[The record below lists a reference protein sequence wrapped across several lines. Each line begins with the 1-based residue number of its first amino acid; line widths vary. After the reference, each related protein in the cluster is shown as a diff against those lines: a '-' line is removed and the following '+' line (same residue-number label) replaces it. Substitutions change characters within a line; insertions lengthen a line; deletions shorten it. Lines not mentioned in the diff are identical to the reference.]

1 MAPDSRTEQAAR
13 VLLDAYRA
21 HKPIVSL
28 PEDARPATLDDAYA
42 IQAAYA
48 DICGKA
54 GVGYKVGA
62 ASAQSQALVAAD
74 GPFLGRLF
82 EGTVFKSPA
91 RIPRGLLF
99 NTLAEAELGF
109 VIGEDLPPRSG
120 GYGRDEIAT
129 HIASVHP
136 VVEICDHRFIDWRPV
151 GVLQL
156 IADNAF
162 YGAMVVGDAIDG
174 WARHDLSETHVAMSV
189 GGQLRGEGRC
199 GPVLGDPINGVAWVA
214 SELSRQGRT
223 LEAGSLVA
231 IGTWTGLHAVAPSE
245 TVDADYGAFGHVA
258 ISFDA

>member
-1 MAPDSRTEQAAR
+1 MASDPRTERAAR
-13 VLLDAYRA
+13 ILRDAYRA
-21 HKPIVSL
+21 HKPIVTL
-28 PEDARPATLDDAYA
+28 PEDARPATLDEAYA

-48 DICGKA
+48 EICGKA

-82 EGTVFKSPA
+82 EGTVFQSPA
-91 RIPRGLLF
+91 RIPSGLLF

-109 VIGEDLPPRSG
+109 VIGKDIPPRSN
-120 GYGRDEIAT
+120 GYGRDEIAG

-136 VVEICDHRFIDWRPV
+136 IVEICDHRFVDWRPV

-162 YGAMVVGDAIDG
+162 YGAMVVGEAIER
-174 WARHDLSETHVAMSV
+174 WAERDLSETHVAMSV

-199 GPVLGDPINGVAWVA
+199 RPVLGDPMNGVAWVA

-231 IGTWTGLHAVAPSE
+231 IGTWTGLHPVSPSE
-245 TVDADYGAFGHVA
+245 TVDADFGDCGHVV
-258 ISFDA
+258 ISFEV

>member
-1 MAPDSRTEQAAR
+1 MASDSKIEQAAR
-13 VLLDAYRA
+13 VFLDAYRA
-21 HKPIVSL
+21 HKPIATL
-28 PEDARPATLDDAYA
+28 PEEMRPATLDEAYA

-48 DICGKA
+48 EICGKA
-54 GVGYKVGA
+54 RVGYKVGA

-109 VIGEDLPPRSG
+109 VIGENLAPRPG
-120 GYGRDEIAT
+120 GYSRDEIAD

-136 VVEICDHRFIDWRPV
+136 IVEICDHRFVDWRSV

-162 YGAMVVGDAIDG
+162 YGAMVVGDAIEG
-174 WARHDLSETHVAMSV
+174 WAERDLSETHVAMSV
-189 GGQLRGEGRC
+189 GGQLRSEGYCR
-199 GPVLGDPINGVAWVA
+199 PVLGDPINGVAWVA

-231 IGTWTGLHAVAPSE
+231 IGTWTGLHAVGPSE
-245 TVDADYGAFGHVA
+245 TVDADYGAFGHVT